1 MPAFLNQ
8 VNKSNKIKKN
18 IERSP
23 RLIRPI
29 KGIERSPRLIRP
41 IKGIERYA
49 RLTRPN
55 KRY

>member
-29 KGIERSPRLIRP
+29 QGIEI
-41 IKGIERYA
+41 YA

-55 KRY
+55 MKY

>member
-8 VNKSNKIKKN
+8 VNKSNKIKKH
-18 IERSP
+18 
-23 RLIRPI
+23 
-29 KGIERSPRLIRP
+29 IERSPRLIRP